1 MRVALCQFAVGPD
14 AAENAQTIVDFAT
27 AAAAQGADMLVAPE
41 SCLSRF
47 MDPSEGKSSYAEEL
61 DGEFVGALAKAS
73 GNLNIAIVAG
83 TKVPGPEGRS
93 FNTLVAVAKG
103 DVLAAYYK
111 LHLYD
116 AFGLKESDTTERGTE
131 GVVTIDVA
139 GVRFGLSLCYDLRFP
154 ELYRALVDEGA
165 QALLVPAAWVRG
177 PVKEEHWL
185 TLLRARAIEN
195 TCYVL
200 APGESG
206 AITIG
211 RSVAFDPLGLQ
222 LADLGFGN
230 RMTVVEVDPDRVAEV
245 RKVLPS
251 LEHRRY
257 GVVPRF

>member
-1 MRVALCQFAVGPD
+1 MRVALCQFAVAADP
-14 AAENAQTIVDFAT
+14 AENARTIVDFAE

-47 MDPSEGKSSYAEEL
+47 LDRSESTSSYAEEL
-61 DGEFVGALAKAS
+61 DGEFVGTLAKAS
-73 GNLNIAIVAG
+73 ANSNIAIVAG
-83 TKVPGPEGRS
+83 TKTPGPDGRY
-93 FNTLVAVAKG
+93 FNTLVAVANG
-103 DVLAAYYK
+103 GVLAAYQK

-116 AFGLKESDTTERGTE
+116 AFGLKESDTTERGAS

-139 GVRFGLSLCYDLRFP
+139 GARFGLSLCYDVRFP

-177 PVKEEHWL
+177 PVKEEHWV

-206 AITIG
+206 AMTIG
-211 RSVAFDPLGLQ
+211 RSMAFDPFGLQ
-222 LADLGFGN
+222 LADLGFGK
-230 RMTVVEVDPDRVAEV
+230 RMAVVEVDPERVAEV
-245 RKVLPS
+245 RETLPS
-251 LEHRRY
+251 LKHRRF

>member
-14 AAENAQTIVDFAT
+14 PAENAQTIVDFST

-41 SCLSRF
+41 SCLKRF
-47 MDPSEGKSSYAEEL
+47 LDPSEKTNYAEEL
-61 DGEFVGALAKAS
+61 DGEFVSALAKAS
-73 GNLNIAIVAG
+73 SNSNIVIVAG
-83 TKVPGPEGRS
+83 TKVPAPEGRS
-93 FNTLVAVAKG
+93 FNTLVAVANG
-103 DVLAAYYK
+103 EVLAAYYK

-116 AFGLKESDTTERGTE
+116 AFGLKESDTTERGTS

-139 GVRFGLSLCYDLRFP
+139 GVRFGLSLCYDVRFP

-165 QALLVPAAWVRG
+165 QALLVPAAWVSG

-195 TCYVL
+195 TCYVV
-200 APGESG
+200 APGETGVPS
-206 AITIG
+206 IG

-222 LADLGFGN
+222 LADLGYGKG
-230 RMTVVEVDPDRVAEV
+230 MTVVDVNPERVAEV

-251 LEHRRY
+251 LEHRRF